1 VKKVES
7 FAEAQQKKKE
17 RRAMEI
23 AASMA
28 SQKNSSSDDD
38 NQCEFT
44 KIDIRVG
51 KIHKVWNH
59 PEADKIF
66 CEEIDVGEENPREI
80 ASGLRGHYELSDMQ
94 DKMVLVVCN
103 LKAAKIVG
111 FTSNGMVLAAKS
123 EDGKK
128 VELVEPPVGAT
139 IGERVYIEGLSGEPY
154 SSAQV
159 KKKKTWETVAKSLKA
174 NDEGLA
180 SWDGRIMNVKAGPC
194 SVVSLKNAP
203 IS

>member
-1 VKKVES
+1 MLNKTNFRS
-7 FAEAQQKKKE
+7 RNTPQ
-17 RRAMEI
+17 
-23 AASMA
+23 
-28 SQKNSSSDDD
+28 
-38 NQCEFT
+38 
-44 KIDIRVG
+44 
-51 KIHKVWNH
+51 VWNH

-66 CEEIDVGEENPREI
+66 CEEIDVGEQSPREI

-94 DKMVLVVCN
+94 DRMVLVVCN

-128 VELVEPPVGAT
+128 VELVEPPSGANV
-139 IGERVYIEGLSGEPY
+139 GERVFIEGLTGEAH

-159 KKKKTWETVAKSLKA
+159 KKKKIWETVAKDLKTS
-174 NDEGLA
+174 DEGFA
-180 SWDGRIMNVKAGPC
+180 SWDGKIISTKAGPC
-194 SVVSLKNAP
+194 RVASLKNSV